1 MSQIRDALSETI
13 SLVKPRII
21 LGEYIPC
28 DRNMLESIAQKLM
41 ASRDFEGEFVTMLM
55 DEYPERTLFSS
66 EPEMNAIKVKE
77 YVQSEFI
84 LCEAS
89 IQDPTDVDVAQQELV
104 GIYLNH
110 EGNVFY
116 GTEIVDAEGTQ
127 NQIISLDKLARI
139 IIDLSTDTSLILDTL
154 LSHHQRRL
162 LDCVFKGTSSSR
174 YKFIGVLADSIDPYF
189 ENANDYMDDEEHQN
203 EIEQLLDNLEVV
215 HRNPNDGT
223 ILLIGDTGII
233 VASPNWKDY
242 ETAVSFYSLVRSS
255 EIFVDALFQRMSL
268 LWDELGGVRRL
279 LDKTSEGDYGVITE
293 AQNILTE
300 ASANYTIIKSVG
312 GYLSRGFKLLKKRW
326 EEVSS
331 CVDEELCNL
340 IGLNEQFHRLVERI
354 DDIHIGVES
363 LSSEVEGLQTLLSTQ
378 IEQQMRRIYGALRDN
393 TRSTSDVIR
402 ASERTGNVL
411 DVIELILSGTIAFD
425 IVVTLTG
432 EYVTEFALF
441 PTDNPLLFFA
451 LAIGL
456 WLGIVFV
463 LKRGMDWLE
472 SKVEKDHLMRVSIN
486 SKCDISA
493 LESYLESIET
503 ISVDEELTDDR
514 ESVRVL
520 YHLPVMHGDD
530 EVKVSLAYDRK
541 NSFLQDVTIET
552 RSINISKYREEVIE
566 QMVSFC
572 DKER

>member
-1 MSQIRDALSETI
+1 MSQIRDTLSETI
-13 SLVKPRII
+13 YLVKPRII

-28 DRNMLESIAQKLM
+28 DRNMLESIAQKVM
-41 ASRDFEGEFVTMLM
+41 ASRDFDGEFVTMLM

-66 EPEMNAIKVKE
+66 EPEMNAIKVRE

-84 LCEAS
+84 LCDAS
-89 IQDPTDVDVAQQELV
+89 IQDPTDVGVAQEELV

-127 NQIISLDKLARI
+127 AQTISLDKLARI
-139 IIDLSTDTSLILDTL
+139 IIDLSNDTSIILDTL

-162 LDCVFKGTSSSR
+162 LDCVYKGTSRSR
-174 YKFIGVLADSIDPYF
+174 YKFIGILAESIEPSF
-189 ENANDYMDDEEHQN
+189 ENAEDYMDDEEHQN
-203 EIEQLLDNLEVV
+203 EIEQLLDNLEIAY
-215 HRNPNDGT
+215 RNPEDGT
-223 ILLIGDTGII
+223 ILLIGETGII
-233 VASPNWKDY
+233 VASQNWKEY
-242 ETAVSFYSLVRSS
+242 ETAVSFYSLIRSS

-268 LWDELGGVRRL
+268 LWDELACVRKL
-279 LDKTSEGDYGVITE
+279 LDRTSEGDYGVITE

-300 ASANYTIIKSVG
+300 ASANYTIIKSIG
-312 GYLSRGFKLLKKRW
+312 GYLSRGFKLINKRW
-326 EEVSS
+326 KDVSS

-340 IGLNEQFHRLVERI
+340 IGLDKQFRIFVERI
-354 DDIHIGVES
+354 DDIHIGIEG
-363 LSSEVEGLQTLLSTQ
+363 LRSEVEGLQTLLSTQ
-378 IEQQMRRIYGALRDN
+378 IEQQMRRVYSALRDN

-432 EYVTEFALF
+432 EYVTDFALF
-441 PTDNPLLFFA
+441 PTDNPVLFFA
-451 LAIGL
+451 LAIAL

-463 LKRGMDWLE
+463 LKRGIDWLE

-486 SKCDISA
+486 AKCDIPA
-493 LESYLESIET
+493 LESYLDSIET
-503 ISVDEELTDDR
+503 VSIDEELSDDR

-520 YHLPVMHGDD
+520 YHLPVIHGND

-541 NSFLQDVTIET
+541 NSFLRDVTIET
-552 RSINISKYREEVIE
+552 RSINIGQYRKEVIA
-566 QMVSFC
+566 QMMSFC
-572 DKER
+572 DKEE